1 MNADQYLKEISARVH
16 WKFSRQDADEIVDD
30 YKALLT
36 DAESRT
42 DDFVSALGTPSEAVR
57 HLEAPSGYRLWLAA
71 CILMLSCV
79 ALLFLNLHFSS
90 QDRHLLAVLLVPG
103 FITPIIWFW
112 LTENGY
118 RYHKPPSPAILALL
132 SLMAAAV
139 CLECLLFKSVGRS
152 LSQQT
157 AKLLYFVLQSA
168 GGFSLFAGAAGVIL
182 AKLRDRRWRA
192 VYTAAITTLAVSAFL
207 CSILRSMSLDLS
219 VASWW
224 VPYLW
229 RFVLIACAGT
239 FATLFSL
246 C

>member
-118 RYHKPPSPAILALL
+118 RYHKPPSPAIRP
-132 SLMAAAV
+132 
-139 CLECLLFKSVGRS
+139 C
-152 LSQQT
+152 
-157 AKLLYFVLQSA
+157 Y
-168 GGFSLFAGAAGVIL
+168 
-182 AKLRDRRWRA
+182 
-192 VYTAAITTLAVSAFL
+192 
-207 CSILRSMSLDLS
+207 
-219 VASWW
+219 
-224 VPYLW
+224 P
-229 RFVLIACAGT
+229 
-239 FATLFSL
+239 
-246 C
+246 

>member
-1 MNADQYLKEISARVH
+1 
-16 WKFSRQDADEIVDD
+16 
-30 YKALLT
+30 
-36 DAESRT
+36 
-42 DDFVSALGTPSEAVR
+42 
-57 HLEAPSGYRLWLAA
+57 
-71 CILMLSCV
+71 MLSCV

-90 QDRHLLAVLLVPG
+90 QNRHLLAVLLVPG

-157 AKLLYFVLQSA
+157 AKLLYFLLQIA
-168 GGFSLFAGAAGVIL
+168 GGFSLLAGAAGVIL

>member
-16 WKFSRQDADEIVDD
+16 WKFSRQDADEIVND

-139 CLECLLFKSVGRS
+139 CLDCLLFKYVGRT

-157 AKLLYFVLQSA
+157 AKLLYFLLQIA
-168 GGFSLFAGAAGVIL
+168 GGFSLLAGAAGVIL

-192 VYTAAITTLAVSAFL
+192 VYTAALTTLAVSAFL

-229 RFVLIACAGT
+229 RFVLIAFAVK
-239 FATLFSL
+239 FATIF
-246 C
+246 